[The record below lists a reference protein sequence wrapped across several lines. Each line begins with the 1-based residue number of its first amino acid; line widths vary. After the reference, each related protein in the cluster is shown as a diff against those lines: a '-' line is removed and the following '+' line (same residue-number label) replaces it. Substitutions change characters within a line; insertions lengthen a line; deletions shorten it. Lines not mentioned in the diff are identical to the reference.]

1 MANAGGGQLGS
12 MHPPFEAAQ
21 PFLCCRFTMT
31 NLMAGDK
38 GIDAK

>member
-1 MANAGGGQLGS
+1 MANAGDGQLGS
-12 MHPPFEAAQ
+12 MHPPFETAQ
-21 PFLCCRFTMT
+21 HFLCCCFIMT